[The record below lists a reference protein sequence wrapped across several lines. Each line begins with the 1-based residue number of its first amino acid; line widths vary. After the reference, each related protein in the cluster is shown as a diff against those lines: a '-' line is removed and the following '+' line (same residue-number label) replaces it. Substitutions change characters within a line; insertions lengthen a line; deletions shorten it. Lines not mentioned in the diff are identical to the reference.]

1 MQFVI
6 VAIIVFLIVVWF
18 GVVLI
23 GPPYVPTLKRD
34 LGVLFSHLKLNS
46 KDHLVDLGS
55 GDGKVL
61 VAAAKY
67 GTRVSGVE
75 INPFL
80 VLISR
85 LRLRSYKGRVT
96 AGDMW
101 RYQLPADTS
110 HVFVF
115 PAEMFMN
122 KLELYLVAQRAHTGS
137 LLVAVYAFRFAG
149 RTPERVVGAFN
160 LYRF

>member
-1 MQFVI
+1 MQFVLI
-6 VAIIVFLIVVWF
+6 AIIVFLAVVWF

-34 LGVLFSHLKLNS
+34 LGVLFSYLKLSS
-46 KDHLVDLGS
+46 KDHFVDLGS
-55 GDGKVL
+55 GDGRVL
-61 VAAAKY
+61 AAAAKS
-67 GTRVSGVE
+67 GACVSGVE
-75 INPFL
+75 LNPFL
-80 VLISR
+80 VVISR
-85 LRLRSYKGRVT
+85 LRLKPYKGLVT

-101 RYQLPADTS
+101 RYRLPADTT

-122 KLELYLVAQRAHTGS
+122 KLEQYLVTQRAHTGA

-149 RTPERVVGAFN
+149 RTPEKVVGAFN